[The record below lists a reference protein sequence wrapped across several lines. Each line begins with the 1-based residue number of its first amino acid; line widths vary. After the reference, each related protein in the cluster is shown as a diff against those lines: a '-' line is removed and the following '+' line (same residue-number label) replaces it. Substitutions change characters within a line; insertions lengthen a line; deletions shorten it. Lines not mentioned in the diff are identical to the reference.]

1 MEENR
6 DGHAIVANVI
16 KSLEKGG
23 FFSPSDR
30 VKFAQT
36 AREHGIKGSVIEE
49 IIDIAQTISLIHHH
63 EDWLD
68 ASDLARVDKKAVHA
82 ELQKSIDENLE
93 ALKKIM
99 NSLEREAFVASLTR
113 SMFPL
118 LSPSMQNEINVSTIF
133 PPNVRKMMEVLNDY
147 NNKDGSR

>member
-1 MEENR
+1 MEEKR
-6 DGHAIVANVI
+6 DGHAIVSNVI
-16 KSLEKGG
+16 KSLESGDS
-23 FFSPSDR
+23 FSPRDR

-36 AREHGIKGSVIEE
+36 AREHGIEDIVIEE
-49 IIDIAQTISLIHHH
+49 VIDIAQTISLIHRH

-68 ASDLARVDKKAVHA
+68 ASDLPREQKKAMCT

-93 ALKKIM
+93 ALRKIK

-118 LSPSMQNEINVSTIF
+118 LSPSMH
-133 PPNVRKMMEVLNDY
+133 KMMEFLNDY